1 MRTNEEI
8 EKEWHKVA
16 IKDFHMMEQYQYLV
30 SKWWLSQ
37 RLQDLQ
43 AIKEMVEDMK
53 TEEGH
58 SLQES
63 LAYNQA
69 LEDIKV
75 KLDELMNK

>member
-8 EKEWHKVA
+8 LEEWHKVA
-16 IKDFHMMEQYQYLV
+16 VKEFHMMEQYQYLV

-43 AIKEMVEDMK
+43 AIKEIIDGMK
-53 TEEGH
+53 TTDDTQMNDDHVYDE
-58 SLQES
+58 
-63 LAYNQA
+63 A

-75 KLDELMNK
+75 KLDELMK